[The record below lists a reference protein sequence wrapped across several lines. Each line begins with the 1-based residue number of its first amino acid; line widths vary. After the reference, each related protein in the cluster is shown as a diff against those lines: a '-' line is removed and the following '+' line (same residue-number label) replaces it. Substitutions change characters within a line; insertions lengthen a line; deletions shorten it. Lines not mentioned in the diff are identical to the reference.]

1 MLNKLDLMLMFFI
14 VGDLGYV
21 AFLLVTYKTEG
32 GVDKLDLIVMILL
45 FICAAVMLGMGIIG
59 HYIAK
64 IYEKVQGRPRYLVST
79 VCGKYKS

>member
-1 MLNKLDLMLMFFI
+1 
-14 VGDLGYV
+14 
-21 AFLLVTYKTEG
+21 
-32 GVDKLDLIVMILL
+32 LDLIVMILL